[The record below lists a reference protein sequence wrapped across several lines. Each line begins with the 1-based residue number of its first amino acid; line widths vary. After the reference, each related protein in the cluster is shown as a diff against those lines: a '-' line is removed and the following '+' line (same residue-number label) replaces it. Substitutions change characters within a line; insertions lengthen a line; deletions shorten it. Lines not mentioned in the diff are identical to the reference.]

1 MPPTN
6 QQSLSQDET
15 VALATIYS
23 VLDSFHTLSRKM
35 PISFARVFL
44 AVCLK
49 PNRCVEELARECGT
63 SNGVMSRTLGD
74 IGDCTRYHKPGMGLI
89 EAVGHPMDRRLVL
102 IRPSHRG
109 AALARQMVGA
119 MKRRQ
124 HLAAA

>member
-1 MPPTN
+1 MPSTN
-6 QQSLSQDET
+6 EQLLSEGET
-15 VALATIYS
+15 DVLRTVYS

-35 PISFARVFL
+35 PITFARVFL

-49 PNRCVEELARECGT
+49 PDRCVEELARECGT

-74 IGDCTRYHKPGMGLI
+74 IGHCNRKHLPGLGLV
-89 EAVGHPMDRRLVL
+89 EAVGDHMDRRLVL

-109 AALARQMVGA
+109 AALARQMVSA

>member
-1 MPPTN
+1 MNPTN
-6 QQSLSQDET
+6 DQSLSENET
-15 VALATIYS
+15 DVLRTVYS

-44 AVCLK
+44 AVCLH

-63 SNGVMSRTLGD
+63 SDGVMSRTLGD
-74 IGDCTRYHKPGMGLI
+74 IGACNRYHLPGMGLV
-89 EAVGHPMDRRLVL
+89 EAFGHPMDRRLVL

-109 AALARQMVGA
+109 AAVARQMVGA